1 MTCRLLQVS
10 RSGYY
15 AWSTR
20 EDSVRVK
27 RDRELARLV
36 KELHQESGGVY
47 GARKIHRDLMEMGEA
62 CGRHKVARLM
72 REAGLKGCPLK

>member
-15 AWSTR
+15 TWRTR
-20 EDSVRVK
+20 EDSARVK
-27 RDRELARLV
+27 RDRELAPLV
-36 KELHQESGGVY
+36 RKLHQESGGVY
-47 GARKIHRDLMEMGEA
+47 GARKIHRDLIDMGES

-72 REAGLKGCPLK
+72 R